1 MVRVNS
7 LHMPSKSNKF
17 QLLPFVICLFIPL
30 VIGAIGSIFTFE
42 SVKTWY
48 TTINKPS
55 FNPPNN
61 IFGPVWTTLY
71 ILMGISSYLIW
82 KKRKVV
88 SGYHW
93 AISIYSL
100 QLILNLMW
108 SFLFFYQHQ
117 VGFSLVEIGVLLL
130 TIITTAFLFYR
141 IDKTAGLLFIPY
153 ILWVSFASYLTYSI
167 YILN

>member
-1 MVRVNS
+1 MVV
-7 LHMPSKSNKF
+7 KKF
-17 QLLPFVICLFIPL
+17 QLIPFIICLLIPL
-30 VIGAIGSIFTFE
+30 LIGALGGLFTFE

-48 TTINKPS
+48 ITLNKPS

-71 ILMGISSYLIW
+71 ILMGIASYLVW
-82 KKRKVV
+82 RQRKTAI
-88 SGYHW
+88 GYNW
-93 AISIYSL
+93 AVFIYII

-117 VGFSLVEIGVLLL
+117 IGFALVEIGILWLA
-130 TIITTAFLFYR
+130 IIINAMLFYR
-141 IDKTAGLLFIPY
+141 IHKVAGLLFIPY

-167 YILN
+167 YMLN

>member
-1 MVRVNS
+1 MS
-7 LHMPSKSNKF
+7 TKKF
-17 QLLPFVICLFIPL
+17 QFLPFILCLIIPL
-30 VIGAIGSIFTFE
+30 AIGAIGGFFTFE

-48 TTINKPS
+48 TTLNKPS

-71 ILMGISSYLIW
+71 ILMGISSYLVW
-82 KKRKVV
+82 KRRKIV
-88 SGYHW
+88 SGYQW
-93 AISIYSL
+93 AAAIYLL

-117 VGFSLVEIGVLLL
+117 IGFALVEIGILLL
-130 TIITTAFLFYR
+130 TIIINAFLFYR
-141 IDKTAGLLFIPY
+141 INKSAGLLFIPY